1 VLLALLNP
9 QPGGIGSYATRV
21 RSIINDASKNTTTKE
36 ILRLKKQITF
46 WKEQA
51 GRMGESE
58 DLEEVMDDRV
68 PKSAVKSEVKLED

>member
-1 VLLALLNP
+1 MLTSDFCCC
-9 QPGGIGSYATRV
+9 IGSYATRV
-21 RSIINDASKNTTTKE
+21 RSIINEASKNTTTKE
-36 ILRLKKQITF
+36 ILRLKKQMMY

-68 PKSAVKSEVKLED
+68 IKAAD